1 MGVVSGAVLE
11 KGGQVLGVIPAAMIK
26 AGGEGEKGET
36 DPEGVHVVL
45 NEKGREKVRLIFVV
59 ERWLGSGG

>member
-11 KGGQVLGVIPAAMIK
+11 KGGQVLGIIPAAMIK

-36 DPEGVHVVL
+36 DPEEVHVVL
-45 NEKGREKVRLIFVV
+45 NEKGREKVRLFFLVD
-59 ERWLGSGG
+59 WWSGSGS